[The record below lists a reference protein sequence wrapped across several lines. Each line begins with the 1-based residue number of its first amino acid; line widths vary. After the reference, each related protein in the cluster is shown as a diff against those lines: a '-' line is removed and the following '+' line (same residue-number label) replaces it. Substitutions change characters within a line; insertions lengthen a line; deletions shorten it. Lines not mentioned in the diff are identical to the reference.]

1 MDDINADATNDN
13 DDDDDTVLASLWEA
27 WKIPIQKSQG
37 WTSMNQWMASPGR
50 VVRDPLSPHRITVLA
65 VSDCHLTS
73 LPPEIGH
80 LSRLRGLHLDSN
92 QLACLPSEMGQLSSL
107 QSLNL
112 SHNQLKSLPP
122 EIGRLSSLQ
131 GLYLGDNQL
140 TSLPPVMG
148 RLSSLQGLYLEGNR
162 LTSLPPEIGLLS
174 SLQRL
179 YLRNNQLTSLPPEIG
194 LLSSLQMLYLSHNQL
209 TSLPPEIGQLSSLRE
224 LYLSHN
230 QLTSLPPDVGLLSSL
245 QWLYLKDNQLKSIP
259 PEMGCLSSLQWLDL
273 DDNQLTSLPLEMD
286 RLSFLRR
293 LHINNNRLIHIPFID
308 AIEAT
313 ICGRE
318 NQRLPTV
325 LETTT
330 FPLLNDNDMDMVADD
345 NPSEFS
351 LYFYSDESPRQQP
364 LLSSPIPVAD
374 RRSLA
379 KRWPYFR
386 HLLDAGLSEA
396 NEGSADLS
404 AYFSVR
410 IGQCLVDYFDG
421 KPVQVSLL
429 QIQDCRDF
437 VAHADYFGLGDT
449 LLFHFCTTKL
459 KTTK

>member
-1 MDDINADATNDN
+1 LT
-13 DDDDDTVLASLWEA
+13 SLPPETGRLSSLRGLDLGNNQLTSLPLEMGLLSSLRLLYLTHNQLTS
-27 WKIPIQKSQG
+27 IPPEMGHLTSLQKLH
-37 WTSMNQWMASPGR
+37 
-50 VVRDPLSPHRITVLA
+50 LSHNR
-65 VSDCHLTS
+65 LTS

-80 LSRLRGLHLDSN
+80 LSSLRGLD
-92 QLACLPSEMGQLSSL
+92 
-107 QSLNL
+107 
-112 SHNQLKSLPP
+112 
-122 EIGRLSSLQ
+122 
-131 GLYLGDNQL
+131 LGN
-140 TSLPPVMG
+140 
-148 RLSSLQGLYLEGNR
+148 
-162 LTSLPPEIGLLS
+162 
-174 SLQRL
+174 
-179 YLRNNQLTSLPPEIG
+179 
-194 LLSSLQMLYLSHNQL
+194 
-209 TSLPPEIGQLSSLRE
+209 
-224 LYLSHN
+224 N

-351 LYFYSDESPRQQP
+351 LYFYSDESPHQQP

-374 RRSLA
+374 RHSMAR
-379 KRWPYFR
+379 RWPYFR